1 MAPRARFWGPPGGTN
16 PAPSTRHEV
25 LSDLGSS
32 GPALKGLC
40 CSQPAFGSRRL
51 LLRLR
56 AIIRRAGAAYARLP
70 CSAPGSG
77 GEAPGVYR
85 DRVGRPHAPRRDG
98 RRRNEE
104 TPQPKP
110 SLRGISFP
118 ADGDMLLSASRPTPQ
133 AGGTRERMSETRAN
147 LTDRQITCALSV
159 SPMSQPYGHVNHSHR
174 KPHQSAL
181 KMTLQLEKGHVP
193 SVLSPSQGKTALV
206 PTGCE
211 TGLSITLARV
221 TPEGHAQQVLT
232 FLLSI
237 N

>member
-1 MAPRARFWGPPGGTN
+1 MCPRASLPLRLLLKTHEPMWHRFAAPCRGPPRTVFWGPPGGTN

-51 LLRLR
+51 LLRLC

-85 DRVGRPHAPRRDG
+85 GRVGRPHTPRRDG
-98 RRRNEE
+98 KRWNEE

-133 AGGTRERMSETRAN
+133 AGGPE
-147 LTDRQITCALSV
+147 
-159 SPMSQPYGHVNHSHR
+159 
-174 KPHQSAL
+174 SACRR
-181 KMTLQLEKGHVP
+181 P
-193 SVLSPSQGKTALV
+193 V
-206 PTGCE
+206 PT
-211 TGLSITLARV
+211 
-221 TPEGHAQQVLT
+221 
-232 FLLSI
+232 
-237 N
+237 